1 MEDPKIIQQSIIDYI
16 IYLREELKLA
26 STTINARV
34 AAIRKFYDCNDI
46 ELRWKK
52 IKSYVGR
59 SRSKRNNG
67 RRDRPYTSMEIQKML
82 EKADERERA
91 VILLMVSTGM
101 RVGAIPLLK
110 IRNLVKIEKYQLYK
124 ITIYENEDEEYI
136 TFCTPECARAIDSY
150 LEYRGRHGE
159 RLLKEDAPLIRED
172 FDIYDEIRAT
182 RPQFLDCQTF
192 KQMIRRI
199 GIRSGVMEKRALVE
213 YHRGPNRPVKMTHG
227 FRKFFQTTSIGNGM
241 SPLYAEILMGHQSGG
256 LAIESYVR
264 PSENDLLEGN
274 DKMIGYVGV
283 IDSLTINEENKLRR
297 KVETLA
303 EKQDEIQ
310 KMKDKHEH
318 EMKLMREEME
328 SKFQQVL
335 AKIDTAKLT

>member
-1 MEDPKIIQQSIIDYI
+1 MKFRNIESCDSLIMEDPKIIQQSIIDYI

-101 RVGAIPLLK
+101 RVGALPSLK
-110 IRNLVKIEKYQLYK
+110 IRNLERMEKYSLYK
-124 ITIYENEDEEYI
+124 ITVYENEDEEYI

-150 LEYRGRHGE
+150 LEYRQRHGE
-159 RLLKEDAPLIRED
+159 HPLREDSPLIREE
-172 FDIYDEIRAT
+172 FDITDEIRAQHP
-182 RPQFLDCQTF
+182 RFLQHQVF
-192 KQMIRRI
+192 KKLIRNI
-199 GIRSGVMEKRALVE
+199 GLKSGVMEKHAKTEDGKGLR
-213 YHRGPNRPVKMTHG
+213 RPVKETHG
-227 FRKFFQTTSIGNGM
+227 FRKFFQTTAIGNGM

-256 LAIESYVR
+256 
-264 PSENDLLEGN
+264 
-274 DKMIGYVGV
+274 
-283 IDSLTINEENKLRR
+283 
-297 KVETLA
+297 
-303 EKQDEIQ
+303 
-310 KMKDKHEH
+310 
-318 EMKLMREEME
+318 
-328 SKFQQVL
+328 
-335 AKIDTAKLT
+335 